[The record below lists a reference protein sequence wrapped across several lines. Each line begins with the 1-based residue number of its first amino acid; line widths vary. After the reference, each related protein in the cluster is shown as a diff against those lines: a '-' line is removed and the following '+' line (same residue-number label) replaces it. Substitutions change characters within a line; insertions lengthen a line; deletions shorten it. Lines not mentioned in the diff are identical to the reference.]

1 MTYDKLLDLAEKE
14 NLVVKEADL
23 RLYDG
28 LIRNNK
34 IAIRQTLPAREK
46 KQVLAEEIGHA
57 RTSAGDIID
66 YRDPNNL
73 KQEMGARLAGY
84 ELLVG
89 IDGIIKAYEAGCRNL
104 YEMAELLGVTEEY
117 LQDAME
123 RYHGKYGLY
132 VSYKDYC
139 VIFEPSLA
147 VIKML

>member
-57 RTSAGDIID
+57 RTSAGSEQ
-66 YRDPNNL
+66 P
-73 KQEMGARLAGY
+73 
-84 ELLVG
+84 
-89 IDGIIKAYEAGCRNL
+89 EAGNGCQAGR
-104 YEMAELLGVTEEY
+104 V
-117 LQDAME
+117 
-123 RYHGKYGLY
+123 
-132 VSYKDYC
+132 
-139 VIFEPSLA
+139 
-147 VIKML
+147 